1 MTEDL
6 KLHIYVAAV
15 ALARVSSFLAVVPVL
30 STLRVPPFV
39 RAHVA
44 LVLSFTLAVSLYPS
58 ILSVV
63 TKTAGGDFIGLVSAE
78 VVKGLFLGFLV
89 RLFFVALAFAG
100 DFISQLAGYSGMM
113 APSVMEGEPATPLT
127 NLLVMFVTV
136 VFFIQDLH
144 LLLIE
149 KLMAS
154 YVTFPPGA
162 GLDRFQSFDQ
172 LASALVTAF
181 LTALQISGPF
191 VIYVMVCNIV
201 LGLANRL
208 VPQVPIQLVSA
219 PLMML
224 GGLFIAMFTLG
235 LAAQVFLG
243 SLADWMSAN

>member
-6 KLHIYVAAV
+6 KLHVYVAAV
-15 ALARVSSFLAVVPVL
+15 VLARVSSFLAVVPVL
-30 STLRVPPFV
+30 SALRVPPLV
-39 RAHVA
+39 RAHLA
-44 LVLSFTLAVSLYPS
+44 LVLSLTLALSLYPS
-58 ILSVV
+58 IVSVV
-63 TKTAGGDFIGLVSAE
+63 TKTADGDLIALVSAE
-78 VVKGLFLGFLV
+78 VLKGLFLGFLV
-89 RLFFVALAFAG
+89 RVFFQALAFAG
-100 DFISQLAGYSGMM
+100 EFVGQLAGYSGMM
-113 APSVMEGEPATPLT
+113 TPSAMEGEPATPLA
-127 NLLVMFVTV
+127 NLLVMFGAV

-154 YVTFPPGA
+154 YAAWPASA

-191 VIYVMVCNIV
+191 VIYAMVCNIV

>member
-6 KLHIYVAAV
+6 KLHVYVAAV
-15 ALARVSSFLAVVPVL
+15 VLARVSSFLAVVPVL
-30 STLRVPPFV
+30 SALRVPPLV
-39 RAHVA
+39 RAHLA
-44 LVLSFTLAVSLYPS
+44 LVLSLTLAVSLYPS
-58 ILSVV
+58 IVSVV
-63 TKTAGGDFIGLVSAE
+63 TKAAGGDLIALVSAE
-78 VVKGLFLGFLV
+78 VVKGLLLGFLV
-89 RLFFVALAFAG
+89 RLFFLALAFAG
-100 DFISQLAGYSGMM
+100 DFVGQLAGYTVMM
-113 APSVMEGEPATPLT
+113 TPGAMEGEPATPLA
-127 NLLVMFVTV
+127 NLLVMFAAV
-136 VFFIQDLH
+136 VFFLQDLH

-149 KLMAS
+149 KLTAS
-154 YVTFPPGA
+154 YIALPPGA

-181 LTALQISGPF
+181 LTALQISAPF
-191 VIYVMVCNIV
+191 VIYAMVCNIV

-224 GGLFIAMFTLG
+224 GGLFVAMFTLG

>member
-1 MTEDL
+1 M
-6 KLHIYVAAV
+6 KLHVYVAV
-15 ALARVSSFLAVVPVL
+15 IVLARVSSFLAVAPVL
-30 STLRVPPFV
+30 SALRVPPLV
-39 RAHVA
+39 RAHLA
-44 LVLSFTLAVSLYPS
+44 LVLSLALAVNLYPS

-63 TKTAGGDFIGLVSAE
+63 TKTAGGDFIGLVSVE

-89 RLFFVALAFAG
+89 RLFFVALTFAG

-113 APSVMEGEPATPLT
+113 APSVMEGEPATPLA
-127 NLLVMFVTV
+127 NLLVIFATV

-154 YVTFPPGA
+154 YATMPPGT
-162 GLDRFQSFDQ
+162 GLDHFQSFDQ
-172 LASALVTAF
+172 LASALSTAF

-243 SLADWMSAN
+243 SLADWMGAN